1 MIINN
6 HPDFEE
12 VILTHEAIQAHVEK
26 LAATINLDYIGKTPI
41 VMAVLKGV
49 FPFLADIS
57 KHFTFY
63 CDYEFIAA
71 SSYHGGIATTDWVE
85 LYLWPRQTLKGRDI
99 LLIEDIVD
107 SGLTLKK
114 IKQKLLSEGVKSV
127 KIATFID
134 KPGGRKT
141 SFEADYVGVTI
152 KPLFVA
158 GYGLDFQE
166 KYRNI
171 PFVGVL
177 KDHIIHANP
186 RTYPWKNHV

>member
-1 MIINN
+1 MIINS

-12 VILTHEAIQAHVEK
+12 VILTHADIQAHVEK
-26 LAATINLDYIGKTPI
+26 LAEIINKDYAQKTPI

-49 FPFLADIS
+49 FPFLADLS
-57 KHFTFY
+57 KHFNFY

-85 LYLWPRQTLKGRDI
+85 LYLWPRQNLKGRDV
-99 LLIEDIVD
+99 LLIEDIID

-177 KDHIIHANP
+177 KESVINANP
-186 RTYPWKNHV
+186 KHYPWRNDV